1 MADDAA
7 AAAAE
12 AEATATAIRIAT
24 ATAAAIAGA
33 GPPAPPPIVP
43 PMRGGI
49 HHMYGV
55 YIGGSPLGDDYLP
68 TKTLSYHFSSQR
80 RHVKTIGTIES
91 NLIKARDST
100 NTFKFNGQL
109 EAVVGSATEVG
120 KEKFLVMLKRKI
132 EEHGQETFY
141 HIQSDGKV
149 VDLIDQIHNFTV
161 EQVTT
166 EFNRRLDADPS
177 TNEAYD
183 PYELDEITMSR
194 TLVESLITA
203 EFFDKIFIRYGHQD
217 DFQDVPG
224 SVLIATALETCNASV
239 SHDIDGAAKAFE
251 DLSLDNYP
259 GENITNF
266 TTEALRLLR
275 IMQGGY
281 ALPVH
286 TGSRLLMKV
295 TKTSSEEFNR
305 KVFALLDPVKETEYK
320 YKVLDPKAIKSDT
333 DYKTY
338 GPIALISTLQQAY
351 GRLISFHDWP
361 ALALKL
367 PESNNV
373 SAGHKSSDGGTDT
386 RKCFRCQ
393 GDHLIKD
400 CPLQIADNKKKDKSK
415 NKNKN

>member
-1 MADDAA
+1 LLLPSVS
-7 AAAAE
+7 
-12 AEATATAIRIAT
+12 AT

-43 PMRGGI
+43 PKRGGI

-109 EAVVGSATEVG
+109 EAVVLGSATEVG

-166 EFNRRLDADPS
+166 EFNRRLGADPS

-183 PYELDEITMSR
+183 PFELDEITMSR
-194 TLVESLITA
+194 TLVESLITG
-203 EFFDKIFIRYGHQD
+203 ESFEKIFIRYGHQD
-217 DFQDVPG
+217 DFQNVPG
-224 SVLIATALETCNASV
+224 SVLIAMALETCNASAL
-239 SHDIDGAAKAFE
+239 HDIDGAAKAFE

-305 KVFALLDPVKETEYK
+305 KVFALLDPVKEMEYK

-338 GPIALISTLQQAY
+338 GPIALISTFATGIWSLDF
-351 GRLISFHDWP
+351 IP
-361 ALALKL
+361 
-367 PESNNV
+367 
-373 SAGHKSSDGGTDT
+373 
-386 RKCFRCQ
+386 
-393 GDHLIKD
+393 
-400 CPLQIADNKKKDKSK
+400 
-415 NKNKN
+415 